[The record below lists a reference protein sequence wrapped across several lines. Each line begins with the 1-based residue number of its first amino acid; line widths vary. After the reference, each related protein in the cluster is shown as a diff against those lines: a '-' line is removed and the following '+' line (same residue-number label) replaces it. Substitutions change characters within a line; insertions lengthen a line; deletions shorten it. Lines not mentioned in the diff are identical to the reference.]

1 MKKILFIIGLVFL
14 ASNLSGKVSEST
26 SDSLVHLLKLSKGE
40 EKASLLISICNGY
53 YDSQPQ
59 EAKNFAQQLIRLGQT
74 ENKKIWIIKGYYAIA
89 LADYYH
95 ADLTEAYLNFDK
107 SYRLSE
113 EIKNDSTAVLALNSM
128 AVIKARLGHFDLAIR
143 HFREIGKKALKAD
156 HFQGYV
162 SSLMN
167 LGNCYYEMNKTDSAL
182 IYYHQGYLL
191 SKQYNLEISMV
202 TFGINMA
209 DIEKS
214 KGNLN
219 KAKVYLVDAAAMSR
233 KINNLDQLLTCLI
246 SLSEI
251 ELKAGRFIPAEEYAK
266 EALLLAK
273 KTNARD
279 EIMSANQALY
289 EIKQSMNNP
298 SEALKYYK
306 EYVHVKDSIFNDKV
320 QHEILTLSTKYENEK
335 KEKIILEQEKDIQ
348 KAHIQNIVLLIILF
362 FLIFILISGVIV
374 YKRRNK
380 MLLQLVEKN
389 IEAMEAE
396 KQSNILM
403 ENSCFKKPVIEEK
416 YKKSTLSSSSKEIIE
431 IEFINMMNE
440 EKLWRQGDITLEK
453 IANKLNTNTKYLSQI
468 INQTYHQSF
477 PNFINELRVKEARC
491 MLVSKEY
498 NHYTIEAIGQMTG
511 FNSNSS
517 FVMAFKRYTGLT
529 PSFFRNSRKHIA

>member
-191 SKQYNLEISMV
+191 SKQHNLEISMV
-202 TFGINMA
+202 TLGLIWL
-209 DIEKS
+209 I
-214 KGNLN
+214 LR
-219 KAKVYLVDAAAMSR
+219 KV
-233 KINNLDQLLTCLI
+233 
-246 SLSEI
+246 
-251 ELKAGRFIPAEEYAK
+251 
-266 EALLLAK
+266 
-273 KTNARD
+273 
-279 EIMSANQALY
+279 
-289 EIKQSMNNP
+289 
-298 SEALKYYK
+298 
-306 EYVHVKDSIFNDKV
+306 KV
-320 QHEILTLSTKYENEK
+320 I
-335 KEKIILEQEKDIQ
+335 
-348 KAHIQNIVLLIILF
+348 
-362 FLIFILISGVIV
+362 
-374 YKRRNK
+374 
-380 MLLQLVEKN
+380 
-389 IEAMEAE
+389 
-396 KQSNILM
+396 
-403 ENSCFKKPVIEEK
+403 
-416 YKKSTLSSSSKEIIE
+416 
-431 IEFINMMNE
+431 
-440 EKLWRQGDITLEK
+440 
-453 IANKLNTNTKYLSQI
+453 
-468 INQTYHQSF
+468 
-477 PNFINELRVKEARC
+477 
-491 MLVSKEY
+491 
-498 NHYTIEAIGQMTG
+498 
-511 FNSNSS
+511 
-517 FVMAFKRYTGLT
+517 
-529 PSFFRNSRKHIA
+529 